1 MKVTLKDGYIEN
13 YALIGGLIDGI
24 EVDDSSIEN
33 MEYFMENSSAYH
45 IVDGKIELDSEK
57 LKEIKNDI
65 ENKMLRKQREEECF
79 PYINRGVFDAV
90 VFGFVGS
97 AKLFF
102 VEGLKNEGIILE
114 KFYICHLRVDAVGI
128 IKGNALC

>member
-13 YALIGGLIDGI
+13 YALVGGLVDGI

-79 PYINRGVFDAV
+79 PYINRGVLWYV
-90 VFGFVGS
+90 
-97 AKLFF
+97 KLN
-102 VEGLKNEGIILE
+102 NEQKAELSVWYESWLDVTETKVIPE
-114 KFYICHLRVDAVGI
+114 KPEWLDKF
-128 IKGNALC
+128 